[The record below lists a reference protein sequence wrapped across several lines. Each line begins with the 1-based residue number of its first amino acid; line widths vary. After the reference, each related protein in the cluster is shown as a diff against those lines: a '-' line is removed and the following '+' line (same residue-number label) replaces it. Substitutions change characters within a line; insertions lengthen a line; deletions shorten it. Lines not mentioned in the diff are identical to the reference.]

1 MNSEKK
7 VLVLSYVF
15 SHGDAVTGLNV
26 FSGWEKDNLYC
37 ATTTYNSDK
46 DTFKSIYILGQ
57 SEISPVWPFSLFLKF
72 PSSGV
77 LTDQPN
83 QSEGGYSGGVIKS
96 ILQKTSRYFFPYGFR
111 KKASLSKEF
120 CDWIENIK
128 PDYIYTSV
136 SDLAFAK
143 LILLLMEKYPDI
155 RFVVHLYDDWTSPS
169 YKILYKGIFQKIC
182 EKKLSQIINK
192 AYKCLAISDYMA
204 KRYTLRYNKEF
215 EWLPNPIN
223 NSDVV
228 PIQQKNNNVVFM
240 GKILMHNYEA
250 ILNMAKAITRVNKE
264 RNDNLRFDV
273 YSTYNYFDHERVAKE
288 YPCCHF
294 HGWVDHAEVMNVL
307 CTGKILYL
315 PITSSKEV
323 QKFTKYS
330 MSTKIPEYM
339 SSMTPI
345 LYSGPKDIAMTDL
358 LESSNTAFVIGGS
371 SVEEIKDAVV
381 EILENENKV
390 AELCNN
396 ARDFVA
402 KYMTKDIV
410 SKKLHQILN

>member
-15 SHGDAVTGLNV
+15 AYGDAVTSLNV
-26 FSGWEKDNLYC
+26 FSGWGKDHLYC
-37 ATTTYNSDK
+37 ATTSYNSDIAN
-46 DTFKSIYILGQ
+46 FKSIYILGQ
-57 SEISPVWPFSLFLKF
+57 SEISPVWPFSLFFQF
-72 PSSGV
+72 PSSGI
-77 LTDQPN
+77 LTTPPN
-83 QSEGGYSGGVIKS
+83 KSEEGYMGGVIKS
-96 ILQKTSRYFFPYGFR
+96 GLQKISRYFFPYGFR
-111 KKASLSKEF
+111 KKASLSKGF

-136 SDLAFAK
+136 SDLVFAK
-143 LILLLMEKYPDI
+143 FILLLMEKYPDI
-155 RFVVHLYDDWTSPS
+155 RFVIHLYDDWTSPS
-169 YKILYKGIFQKIC
+169 YKILYKGIFQRIC
-182 EKKLSQIINK
+182 DKKLSQIINK

-215 EWLPNPIN
+215 EWLPNPI
-223 NSDVV
+223 DKPEVEPV
-228 PIQQKNNNVVFM
+228 RQKNNNVVFM

-250 ILNMAKAITRVNKE
+250 ILKMAKAITRVNKE
-264 RNDNLRFDV
+264 RNENLCFDV

-294 HGWVDHAEVMNVL
+294 HGWVDHAEVMDVL
-307 CTGKILYL
+307 RTGRILYL
-315 PITSSKEV
+315 PITSSKET

-358 LESSNTAFVIGGS
+358 FESSNTAFVIGGS
-371 SVEEIKDAVV
+371 NVEEVKDAVV
-381 EILENENKV
+381 EILENDNKV

-396 ARDFVA
+396 ASDFVT
-402 KYMTKDIV
+402 KYMTKDVV